1 MRVKSLMIVT
11 IFSALLLVLMLA
23 CGDGSNEGDIYTTTG
38 GSTDA
43 GSGVTDDI
51 DTTTGATTG
60 GVPKDHTKSK
70 NGYMHHPNYKQPEQY
85 CVSCHGIYLSGGLN
99 GVSCYK
105 CHGKEW

>member
-43 GSGVTDDI
+43 AV
-51 DTTTGATTG
+51 
-60 GVPKDHTKSK
+60 VFLVQV
-70 NGYMHHPNYKQPEQY
+70 YQRF
-85 CVSCHGIYLSGGLN
+85 HGDGLLF
-99 GVSCYK
+99 V
-105 CHGKEW
+105 